1 MPTINIMAKERKK
14 KAARDTITDPYM
26 KEIISDVCYEE
37 AEMMEERKS
46 MEEIFT

>member
-1 MPTINIMAKERKK
+1 MAKERKK